1 MLERAVNP
9 EGIRPG
15 SAIVSDTGALCID
28 EVTKEVKE
36 LRNSCRN
43 SGSTRHFVRHRQ
55 VTFESGGDSYSS

>member
-28 EVTKEVKE
+28 ESDQGSERAKERV
-36 LRNSCRN
+36 
-43 SGSTRHFVRHRQ
+43 
-55 VTFESGGDSYSS
+55 